1 MGKYLRFIICTCIGL
16 LLFCLPV
23 SAFGVDKVT
32 LQLFW
37 KHQFEFAG
45 YYAAKEKGYYKEA
58 GLEVEIKE
66 YQSGMN
72 VTQEILSG
80 RADFGTASST
90 AILDYLQGKPIKLLA
105 NIFKHSALVFLS
117 QRSSNI
123 RTPHDL
129 IGKKIMMTEHE
140 KTAIEF
146 QAFFFKNN
154 IDPKDL
160 YIIPHSFNPMDI
172 ANGKTDTM
180 SAYIT
185 NQPFILMQNGI
196 STTILDPASF
206 GADFYGDSLFTS
218 ALLAEREPE
227 LVSVFTRASLKGWDY
242 ALRNP
247 DEIIDLILMKYSSK
261 KSWEDLQF
269 EAKQTVKLI
278 LPDVHPLGSIDL
290 DRLQRIADTM
300 QEVGLIERPK
310 KLGGMLVTG
319 QMSLDR
325 IPLTKQEKA
334 WLSDHPVVRV
344 HNEWNWPP
352 YNYNKDGKPTGLS
365 IDYMNLLA
373 SRIGIKV
380 KYTSGEWGELLD
392 QAFNKKL
399 DVMLNIVKT
408 PERQKHLL
416 YTDSYTKNPN
426 VIITREGSS
435 ISDTQSLFGKK
446 VAYPEGWFYDELLRT
461 EFPEIIRV
469 PMKDTLE
476 TLKAI
481 QFGKVDAALGELAV
495 ANYLIRENL
504 LTGLAIKGTFES
516 GNPEIEKLN
525 IAVRNDW
532 PILATILDKALLSIT
547 LEEHRQLQSNWLGE
561 LQRTDDVD
569 PALGLSEAE
578 KHWLK
583 QHPTIRLGDDFAWPP
598 LIYKDDNDKF
608 VGIASSYAE
617 SFSRKLGIDFLPQFG
632 LNWEQVLEGIK
643 SRKLDVLP
651 AVVRTPEREAFMAFT
666 KPYISFPII
675 VATRKDSPYIDGL
688 SDLAGKRVGVVKGYT
703 VQKQVTD
710 GFPSLNVIPHETL
723 AKGLVALAEGELDA
737 FVGNLGV
744 INHEMDRIGHDT
756 LKIAAPTPYVFDLSF
771 GVRKDWPELVDIIDK
786 AITAMADREKAVIKN
801 TWMGITV
808 QFGTQLGTILKWVI
822 PVLFVILGIIAF
834 VVIWNRRL
842 GREIS
847 QRKQKEKLIVLSGKI
862 SQSLTTADSLKETL
876 QSITDILVNE
886 LNVAFSRIWIVDE
899 TENKLKLQASSG
911 LYTHIQGAHEI
922 MPMGG
927 ETKIGRVVAEK
938 RPQVSNSIQDSLY
951 IKDKDWA
958 RDQGLTSFAG
968 IPMIVE
974 GRAVGAMV
982 VFSREAIQEDV
993 VNTILS
999 VSDSIAVAIER
1010 NRAEEELKENEEAL
1024 REQAIQ
1030 LRTIFQKSPIGI
1042 LHIGK
1047 DGIVLDCNTRHAELM
1062 GSTREKIIGMNL
1074 RKEIRNDE
1082 VRAAVFGALDGVQ
1095 SEFEGEYT
1103 SVSGGKTV
1111 VVRSVFSPTEPGT
1124 SPTEVINTTEDITER
1139 KEMEA
1144 QIIQARQAAE
1154 EATKA
1159 KSEFLANMS
1168 HEIRTPMNAIMGMA
1182 HLAMKTDLTAKQYD
1196 YLKKVDISAKSLL
1209 GIINDILDFSKIE
1222 AGKLDVESVDF
1233 PAGGYP
1239 RQHFNAG
1246 WY

>member
-1 MGKYLRFIICTCIGL
+1 MKRFFITFALLLLMSTSLLAAQPLDPREQAGKLASAIAVPLYGYDLATVASIIEAMVKDTDAIRAVDILDSISEKVLFEAFKSDDNTIHSGEPIPETHKKELQLLIHSVVHEQEKIAELRLYFIPGGGGAVHLTGEERAWLAAHSKIVVGGETDWAPFDFVDETGKYAGIADDYLKVIG
-16 LLFCLPV
+16 
-23 SAFGVDKVT
+23 
-32 LQLFW
+32 
-37 KHQFEFAG
+37 
-45 YYAAKEKGYYKEA
+45 EKLGI
-58 GLEVEIKE
+58 EVEIITGPSWNELLSMIRRKE
-66 YQSGMN
+66 ID
-72 VTQEILSG
+72 VLP
-80 RADFGTASST
+80 
-90 AILDYLQGKPIKLLA
+90 AIY
-105 NIFKHSALVFLS
+105 H
-117 QRSSNI
+117 
-123 RTPHDL
+123 
-129 IGKKIMMTEHE
+129 
-140 KTAIEF
+140 
-146 QAFFFKNN
+146 
-154 IDPKDL
+154 
-160 YIIPHSFNPMDI
+160 
-172 ANGKTDTM
+172 
-180 SAYIT
+180 
-185 NQPFILMQNGI
+185 
-196 STTILDPASF
+196 
-206 GADFYGDSLFTS
+206 
-218 ALLAEREPE
+218 
-227 LVSVFTRASLKGWDY
+227 
-242 ALRNP
+242 
-247 DEIIDLILMKYSSK
+247 SK
-261 KSWEDLQF
+261 KREDFVHFTTPYIQITEF
-269 EAKQTVKLI
+269 IFSRSDNEAISSFSDLKDKTIVVVKGYTI
-278 LPDVHPLGSIDL
+278 EDFIRSNYPEFDL
-290 DRLQRIADTM
+290 VTAPTIQDAL
-300 QEVGLIERPK
+300 K
-310 KLGGMLVTG
+310 KLVTG
-319 QMSLDR
+319 EAEAFIGDIISTSYNIRELSLVGLKPIASVPFQGPSVHMAVRKDWPILR
-325 IPLTKQEKA
+325 NLIDKTLKAIPEKEHNAIKNRWMAITEKKIEGKRSKVSLSPKEQA
-334 WLSDHPVVRV
+334 WLSAHPVIRV

-352 YNYNKDGKPTGLS
+352 FNYNEDGEPTGLS

-373 SRIGIKV
+373 SRIGVKV
-380 KYTSGEWGELLD
+380 KYISGEWGELLD

-408 PERQKHLL
+408 PERQKYLL
-416 YTDSYTKNPN
+416 YTDSYAKNPN
-426 VIITREGSS
+426 VIITREESS

-446 VAYPEGWFYDELLRT
+446 VAYSEGFFYDEVLKT
-461 EFPEIIRV
+461 TFPEIIRV

-504 LTGLAIKGTFES
+504 LTGLAIKGTFDS

-532 PILATILDKALLSIT
+532 PILATILDKALLAIT
-547 LEEHRQLQSNWLGE
+547 LEEHRQLQSKWLGE

-578 KHWLK
+578 KRWLK

-608 VGIASSYAE
+608 VGIASSYTE

-744 INHEMDRIGHDT
+744 INHEMNRIGHDT

-786 AITAMADREKAVIKN
+786 AITAMTDREKAAIKN

-808 QFGTQLGTILKWVI
+808 QFGTQLSTILKWVI

-1010 NRAEEELKENEEAL
+1010 NRAEEVLKESEDAL

-1042 LHIGK
+1042 LHVGK
-1047 DGIVLDCNTRHAELM
+1047 DGTVLDCNERHAELM

-1082 VRAAVFGALDGVQ
+1082 VRAAVLAPLPV
-1095 SEFEGEYT
+1095 SKTNLKENILLSAGE
-1103 SVSGGKTV
+1103 K
-1111 VVRSVFSPTEPGT
+1111 P
-1124 SPTEVINTTEDITER
+1124 
-1139 KEMEA
+1139 
-1144 QIIQARQAAE
+1144 
-1154 EATKA
+1154 
-1159 KSEFLANMS
+1159 
-1168 HEIRTPMNAIMGMA
+1168 
-1182 HLAMKTDLTAKQYD
+1182 
-1196 YLKKVDISAKSLL
+1196 
-1209 GIINDILDFSKIE
+1209 
-1222 AGKLDVESVDF
+1222 
-1233 PAGGYP
+1233 
-1239 RQHFNAG
+1239 
-1246 WY
+1246 